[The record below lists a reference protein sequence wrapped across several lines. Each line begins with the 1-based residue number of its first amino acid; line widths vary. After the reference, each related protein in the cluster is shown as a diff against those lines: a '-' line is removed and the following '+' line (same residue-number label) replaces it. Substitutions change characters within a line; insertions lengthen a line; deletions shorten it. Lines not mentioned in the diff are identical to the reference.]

1 MLQEAR
7 LETSRAIKHTP
18 SSLSPRQSQAQW
30 DRLAWHDIMPCENKQ
45 GRYWKEDTERQGHPF
60 SGNLSFPFPYWDLGD
75 NWVTAG
81 NRKTWALST
90 QCPSVPPCQQ
100 KSNHTNYFLIMVA
113 VSAVKKG
120 DRTIYK
126 WLRPKLEDQQQL
138 ITRRIR
144 KGKMWAQAWSQRELG
159 SSEDTEVRM
168 VENRQKGALPP
179 PPSLW
184 WRSGGGSWTTT
195 TRGAAEMCVWKT
207 LNLWDLSCQQ
217 GEQRLR
223 PEEMFWERLLLT
235 WTSGLSTPGNTP
247 EKTRDKKDRWGTW
260 LCQPELSMPMTAIGV
275 R

>member
-1 MLQEAR
+1 MLQEGR

-45 GRYWKEDTERQGHPF
+45 GRYWKEGTERQGQPF

-120 DRTIYK
+120 NRTIYK

-144 KGKMWAQAWSQRELG
+144 KGKVWAQAWSQRELG

-168 VENRQKGALPP
+168 AENRQKGALPL
-179 PPSLW
+179 SLSLSLVEEW
-184 WRSGGGSWTTT
+184 G
-195 TRGAAEMCVWKT
+195 RGLNNHNT
-207 LNLWDLSCQQ
+207 FNLWGQQ
-217 GEQRLR
+217 RCVC
-223 PEEMFWERLLLT
+223 ERLWIYGTCRANKENNDWDQRRCSGRDCFWHLDLAHLETLQRKLGIKKTGEESGFVNLNSQCLWLL
-235 WTSGLSTPGNTP
+235 
-247 EKTRDKKDRWGTW
+247 
-260 LCQPELSMPMTAIGV
+260 
-275 R
+275 

>member
-1 MLQEAR
+1 MLQEGR

-90 QCPSVPPCQQ
+90 QCPSVPLCQQ

-144 KGKMWAQAWSQRELG
+144 KGKVWAQAWSQRELG
-159 SSEDTEVRM
+159 SSEDTEVRT
-168 VENRQKGALPP
+168 VENRQKGVLPLP
-179 PPSLW
+179 RL
-184 WRSGGGSWTTT
+184 SGGGVGEGAEQPQHVQLM
-195 TRGAAEMCVWKT
+195 GAAEMCV
-207 LNLWDLSCQQ
+207 C
-217 GEQRLR
+217 
-223 PEEMFWERLLLT
+223 ERLWIYGTCHANKENNDWDQRRCSGRDCFWLGHLDLAHLETLQRKLGIKKTGEEPGFVNLNFQCLWLL
-235 WTSGLSTPGNTP
+235 
-247 EKTRDKKDRWGTW
+247 
-260 LCQPELSMPMTAIGV
+260 
-275 R
+275 

>member
-1 MLQEAR
+1 MLQEGR

-45 GRYWKEDTERQGHPF
+45 GRYWKEGTERQGHPF

-100 KSNHTNYFLIMVA
+100 KSNHTNYFLIKVA

-120 DRTIYK
+120 DRTIY
-126 WLRPKLEDQQQL
+126 
-138 ITRRIR
+138 
-144 KGKMWAQAWSQRELG
+144 
-159 SSEDTEVRM
+159 
-168 VENRQKGALPP
+168 
-179 PPSLW
+179 
-184 WRSGGGSWTTT
+184 GGS
-195 TRGAAEMCVWKT
+195 RDMCVWKT

-217 GEQRLR
+217 GEQWLR
-223 PEEMFWERLLLT
+223 PEEMSWERLLLT
-235 WTSGLSTPGNTP
+235 RTSGLSTPGNTP
-247 EKTRDKKDRWGTW
+247 EKTRDKKDRWGIW

>member
-1 MLQEAR
+1 MLQEGR

-90 QCPSVPPCQQ
+90 QCPSVPLCQQ

-138 ITRRIR
+138 SV
-144 KGKMWAQAWSQRELG
+144 GGVGE
-159 SSEDTEVRM
+159 
-168 VENRQKGALPP
+168 GAEQPQHVQLM
-179 PPSLW
+179 
-184 WRSGGGSWTTT
+184 
-195 TRGAAEMCVWKT
+195 GAAEMCV
-207 LNLWDLSCQQ
+207 C
-217 GEQRLR
+217 
-223 PEEMFWERLLLT
+223 ERLWIYGTCHANKENNDWDQRRCSGRDCFWLGHLDLAHLETLQRKLGIKKTGEEPGFVNLNFQCLWLL
-235 WTSGLSTPGNTP
+235 
-247 EKTRDKKDRWGTW
+247 
-260 LCQPELSMPMTAIGV
+260 
-275 R
+275 

>member
-1 MLQEAR
+1 MLQEGR

-138 ITRRIR
+138 SV
-144 KGKMWAQAWSQRELG
+144 GGVGE
-159 SSEDTEVRM
+159 
-168 VENRQKGALPP
+168 GAEQPQHVQLM
-179 PPSLW
+179 
-184 WRSGGGSWTTT
+184 
-195 TRGAAEMCVWKT
+195 GAAEMCVWKT

-235 WTSGLSTPGNTP
+235 RTSGLSTTENTP

-260 LCQPELSMPMTAIGV
+260 LCQPELSMPKTAIGV